1 MLTVSFWRCGQAA
14 WASREWLKVQ
24 QAEPVTAKILPN
36 DFSDDL
42 VTSQSL
48 SYTHSSTPGESN
60 GRGKQLR
67 DIRSTKDISMF
78 PTRDQKYNN
87 TSKQCA
93 AGGPVHATS
102 LLAAWIVSPNAK
114 IEIQKF

>member
-1 MLTVSFWRCGQAA
+1 MQPRKKNVSLIQKSMDDVVN
-14 WASREWLKVQ
+14 SRELRSPGTSQ
-24 QAEPVTAKILPN
+24 TTPN
-36 DFSDDL
+36 NFSDDPA
-42 VTSQSL
+42 TSQQL
-48 SYTHSSTPGESN
+48 CCTQGATADESD